1 MEIILLKTILN
12 LLLIFL
18 RIIIIVFNIIKSIV
32 DYIGSLILFLLVI
45 ITIFYIFKK
54 NHEEIG
60 LYIVAII
67 FVTLIQAGL
76 DFVVISL
83 VAIYEKVDRYK
94 ISKLKSCV

>member
-12 LLLIFL
+12 IILIFL
-18 RIIIIVFNIIKSIV
+18 RIIISVFNIIKSII

-45 ITIFYIFKK
+45 ITIFYIFNKDYK
-54 NHEEIG
+54 EIV

-67 FVTLIQAGL
+67 FVTLIQAGV

-83 VAIYEKVDRYK
+83 VEICEKVDKYK
-94 ISKLKSCV
+94 IKLWR

>member
-12 LLLIFL
+12 IILIFL
-18 RIIIIVFNIIKSIV
+18 RIIISVFNIIKSII

-45 ITIFYIFKK
+45 ITIFYIFNKDYK
-54 NHEEIG
+54 EIV

-67 FVTLIQAGL
+67 FVTLIQAGV

-83 VAIYEKVDRYK
+83 VEICEKVDKYK
-94 ISKLKSCV
+94 IKL